1 MVGQPIQNK
10 NTGMPRSNLMATLSD
25 PDALT
30 VFIAQAIAF
39 VFTVAEVAI
48 AAVFTPMLWRAY
60 MHAGVPAADFPL
72 IMRTITSLNWYG
84 QALCILVGN
93 ALVFWFFQALSKR
106 SWIGVAFMPPIVY
119 SFAAFCVSIAMI
131 VPLLVVPR

>member
-1 MVGQPIQNK
+1 MVKQPIQNK
-10 NTGMPRSNLMATLSD
+10 IMGMPRSNLMATLTD

-30 VFIAQAIAF
+30 VFIAHAIAF
-39 VFTVAEVAI
+39 VFTVAEVVV

-60 MHAGVPAADFPL
+60 AHAGIPAVDFPL
-72 IMRTITSLNWYG
+72 IMRMITSLNWYG

-106 SWIGVAFMPPIVY
+106 SWIGIAFMPPIVY

-131 VPLLVVPR
+131 VPFLVVPR